1 MCPAFTGF
9 FTVCWPQKVR
19 TLPARLVMQ
28 ACATVQRTNILG
40 QMQQL
45 PVRLFPQTSS
55 GRAVLLK
62 PNMALVMVPRVGR
75 LTAVGRKVL
84 DALLYET
91 QQQIRQRT
99 EGAQGLDARH
109 LFEAPL
115 KSILGHATSQDS
127 SSDPRTLVKQTL
139 LEMRRL
145 EVDWEAPDASSGV
158 IWRSMSVLSEA
169 GLELRQG
176 STWVTWAFPPSLMTV
191 LADPKQYHYTQ
202 IDLEQSSRLQGYTA
216 IALYQVCRRYKTSPT
231 GVTCRCPPDWWVD
244 ALTNTP
250 ATVLADGSVRR
261 REWRKL
267 KSESVLKA
275 VQEINERTD
284 IEIELLEFREGR
296 MVTQV
301 QFAVRRKALPSIGE
315 LPKLSDELVRL
326 GTEVGLPLKDLSG
339 LVKLG
344 HSEPNILAAL
354 VKLQARLGRPDLVE
368 VQSRTAYLRSLLEEM
383 DLFRAV
389 PVESG
394 QTKDVDPSAAVPD
407 HVETLSAPRWIDT
420 RRDDVDRRFR
430 QLPRDEQQTYVDQV
444 LSLNREAGWMTATFL
459 RRLQTSE
466 WRETKLLYLKV
477 REAYAK
483 AVYGEDWDIE
493 PQLF

>member
-1 MCPAFTGF
+1 
-9 FTVCWPQKVR
+9 
-19 TLPARLVMQ
+19 
-28 ACATVQRTNILG
+28 
-40 QMQQL
+40 MQQL
-45 PVRLFPQTSS
+45 SVRLFPPQAPN

-75 LTAVGRKVL
+75 LTAIGRKVL

-91 QQQIRQRT
+91 QQQVRQRT
-99 EGAQGLDARH
+99 DGVQGLDARH

-115 KSILGHATSQDS
+115 KSILSHTKSQDS
-127 SSDPRTLVKQTL
+127 STDPRTLVKQTL

-176 STWVTWAFPPSLMTV
+176 NTWVTWAFPPSLMTV

-250 ATVLADGSVRR
+250 ATVLPDGSVRR

-275 VQEINERTD
+275 VQEINEHTD

-301 QFAVRRKALPSIGE
+301 QFAVRRKALPNIGD

-326 GTEVGLPLKDLSG
+326 GTEVGIPLKDLSG
-339 LVKLG
+339 LVKIG
-344 HSEPNILAAL
+344 HSESNILPAL

-383 DLFRAV
+383 DLFRAA
-389 PVESG
+389 PAENARA
-394 QTKDVDPSAAVPD
+394 KDGEPSAVD
-407 HVETLSAPRWIDT
+407 HGYVETQPAPRWIDS
-420 RRDDVDRRFR
+420 RRDDIDREFR
-430 QLPRDEQQTYVDQV
+430 QLSRDEQQKFVDQV
-444 LSLNREAGWMTATFL
+444 LSLNREAGWMTATLF

-466 WRETKLLYLKV
+466 WRETKVLYLKV
-477 REAYAK
+477 RDEYAK